1 MAIDNPSIRV
11 DVIEAQE
18 FPHLARQYGVQS
30 VPKTVINNIVEV
42 NGAVPE
48 PVLLQRILTAAGRED
63 LLEEFGQP
71 QTPERIPGGPT
82 TIMGR

>member
-1 MAIDNPSIRV
+1 MAIDTPSIRV
-11 DVIEAQE
+11 DVIGAQE

-30 VPKTVINNIVEV
+30 VPKTVINNVVEV

-48 PVLLQRILTAAGRED
+48 PVLLQRILTAAGRAD

-71 QTPERIPGGPT
+71 QIPERISGGPT